1 MTPGIMFSISRSRLA
16 LPTQLLFLVLNGLGL
31 VFGTIYNVKTPDL
44 YENNAHHKIGW
55 IATWIITAQVVMS
68 LIFVYS
74 GRRNVE
80 PVTESERA
88 SFLPVSVA
96 AMAQHNMQP
105 YSDYRWSGDSGQ
117 GTEHSS
123 VHNSRD
129 ASPTNPSRRDSLGP
143 YSKPEAELDQ
153 DDDEPE
159 QLPERRGCLRNN
171 VVDKYLS
178 QRLPGMF
185 SKRLLKAFEVLYNT
199 IDGTILILGFIAFT
213 TGGVTYAGIFVSRP
227 MVVSHYVRA

>member
-1 MTPGIMFSISRSRLA
+1 MTPGIMLSISRSKLA
-16 LPTQLLFLVLNGLGL
+16 LPTQLLFLILNGVGL

-55 IATWIITAQVVMS
+55 IATWTLTAQVVMS

-74 GRRNVE
+74 GRQKVE
-80 PVTESERA
+80 PLVESERT
-88 SFLPVSVA
+88 SFLSVSVA

-105 YSDYRWSGDSGQ
+105 YSDNRWSGDSGQ
-117 GTEHSS
+117 GTERSS
-123 VHNSRD
+123 VQNSRD

-153 DDDEPE
+153 DDDTE
-159 QLPERRGCLRNN
+159 QLPEGRGCLCNN
-171 VVDKYLS
+171 VVDVYLS

-199 IDGTILILGFIAFT
+199 IDRTILVLGFIAFT
-213 TGGVTYAGIFVSRP
+213 TGVVTYAGIFVSRP
-227 MVVSHYVRA
+227 MVVSHSVWT

>member
-1 MTPGIMFSISRSRLA
+1 MTPGIMFSISRSKLA
-16 LPTQLLFLVLNGLGL
+16 LPTQLLFLILNGLGL

-74 GRRNVE
+74 GRRKVE
-80 PVTESERA
+80 PVAESERT

-96 AMAQHNMQP
+96 AMARHNMQP

-117 GTEHSS
+117 GTERSS

-143 YSKPEAELDQ
+143 YSKPEAEPDQ

-185 SKRLLKAFEVLYNT
+185 SKRLLKAFEILYNT

-227 MVVSHYVRA
+227 MVVSHCVRA